1 MPIPFKTPGLESAD
15 MESHA
20 LDPEGNQ
27 AAGGAPVDDDD
38 MQRMGKAQELKVT
51 SRSTLDDGVPA

>member
-1 MPIPFKTPGLESAD
+1 